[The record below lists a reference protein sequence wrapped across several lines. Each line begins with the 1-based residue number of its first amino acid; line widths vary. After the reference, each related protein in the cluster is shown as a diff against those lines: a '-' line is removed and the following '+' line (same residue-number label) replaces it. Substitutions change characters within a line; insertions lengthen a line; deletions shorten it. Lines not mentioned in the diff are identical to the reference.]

1 MSPNIHFEV
10 RLLVMGIM
18 AGAGLM
24 ALYDLLRLFRALVP
38 HGWFWMGLEDLGYW
52 IFAGLAVF
60 YLLYRE
66 NDGSLRLYVI
76 STVFFTMIVYDRL
89 CSTFLQ
95 KALKKLKRCFK
106 IGIIKAKRRGGM
118 KKRKNKDRWGNRMAI
133 VGITL
138 VVFSLGIVVNVKSAS
153 MKKRDQEYQER
164 EMLLQRLY
172 DQEVSRA
179 EELKEYEVYVQTK
192 QYIEEVAKQKLGLVK
207 PDEILLKPVPKN

>member
-1 MSPNIHFEV
+1 
-10 RLLVMGIM
+10 
-18 AGAGLM
+18 
-24 ALYDLLRLFRALVP
+24 
-38 HGWFWMGLEDLGYW
+38 
-52 IFAGLAVF
+52 
-60 YLLYRE
+60 
-66 NDGSLRLYVI
+66 
-76 STVFFTMIVYDRL
+76 
-89 CSTFLQ
+89 
-95 KALKKLKRCFK
+95 
-106 IGIIKAKRRGGM
+106 
-118 KKRKNKDRWGNRMAI
+118 MAI

-138 VVFSLGIVVNVKSAS
+138 VVFSLGVVVNVKSAS